1 MGLWWYDGILGLREV
16 SVFGLVV
23 EGFPGWGELFVCAVA
38 LVCAFE
44 MLCGWRLMKNA
55 GLIESSMDV
64 VIVVVGS
71 GRELEASEE
80 AEFEVGLWV
89 GRHA

>member
-1 MGLWWYDGILGLREV
+1 
-16 SVFGLVV
+16 
-23 EGFPGWGELFVCAVA
+23 
-38 LVCAFE
+38 
-44 MLCGWRLMKNA
+44 MKNA

>member
-1 MGLWWYDGILGLREV
+1 
-16 SVFGLVV
+16 
-23 EGFPGWGELFVCAVA
+23 
-38 LVCAFE
+38 
-44 MLCGWRLMKNA
+44 MKNA

-80 AEFEVGLWV
+80 AECEVGLWV